1 MLEIYTKNNRNIK
14 EPKQLKSH
22 ISQLEVAVFRINNLE
37 VRENIDS
44 LMINAYKSKFVTDKT
59 GSHKART
66 AVSFFLIYYTP
77 GRPYYFKI
85 SSLVFVS
92 CPVDMSVAGSAF
104 MRGVFPLMRVT
115 EPRQPD
121 G

>member
-1 MLEIYTKNNRNIK
+1 MKFIQKNDRNIK

-66 AVSFFLIYYTP
+66 VVSFFLFTIRQADP
-77 GRPYYFKI
+77 IIFKI

-92 CPVDMSVAGSAF
+92 CPGHVGCRKCFHARRLPTDA
-104 MRGVFPLMRVT
+104 R
-115 EPRQPD
+115 D
-121 G
+121 